1 MVIFSL
7 NIYTFHFYF
16 LTYEYLQIQFEFH
29 LKKTSSNLLINI
41 DTAQNTILETH
52 KNNL

>member
-16 LTYEYLQIQFEFH
+16 LTCEYLQIQFEFH